1 MMDQLSYLED
11 RHQENLAQ
19 ALAQSDARN
28 QEQLA
33 EALA

>member
-1 MMDQLSYLED
+1 MMDQLSYFEE

-19 ALAQSDARN
+19 ALAQLDARN